1 MKIKV
6 ELVDQHFK
14 DLRDQSHFDARIA
27 YQIDGV
33 RFIFMGFLQSELVDN
48 RRLWNNHR
56 IREVQNSDCRPPRLS
71 ALFFTHSRCTKL
83 ALM

>member
-48 RRLWNNHR
+48 RRLWNNHLYVR
-56 IREVQNSDCRPPRLS
+56 FKTPTAGHLDFLHYFSPTPDAQNL
-71 ALFFTHSRCTKL
+71 L
-83 ALM
+83 